1 MFRALFLLTLF
12 LWSIVSFAQEKR
24 STFIKDQPLPM
35 KVVNDFG
42 KFLTKPEKDHLE
54 KELISFRER
63 KDYSV
68 VIITLPG
75 LIDNKGTAFTIEET
89 AQLYFNKWGIGDN
102 VKNDGVLILLSKKP
116 RRIRI
121 HTGSGMA
128 SLLTNANCTSII
140 NGTMVPNFKADLY
153 FTGIKDAV
161 KDIERYINE
170 NEAANS
176 TQPVA
181 NTSTTLTT
189 PTQQAVTSQGGVQ
202 PQQEMTF
209 GKFMYGF
216 ITIVTLVWLYY
227 RYRLKKASFGRSGVY
242 SGDGY
247 NSSNVVNNNVNRISN
262 NNWGSGWGGSGRK
275 SSWFNSGGSGSSNWF
290 SGGSGNS
297 SGSSGSGSSGSK
309 SSGSS
314 KGSSSSSSSG
324 SASGSYGGGS
334 SSGGGASGSW

>member
-1 MFRALFLLTLF
+1 MFRAVFLLTLF
-12 LWSIVSFAQEKR
+12 LWSIATFAQEKR

-102 VKNDGVLILLSKKP
+102 VKNDGVLILLSNKP

-153 FTGIKDAV
+153 FTGLKDAV
-161 KDIERYINE
+161 KDIERYVNE
-170 NEAANS
+170 NEAANN
-176 TQPVA
+176 TQSVA
-181 NTSTTLTT
+181 NTSAASTA
-189 PTQQAVTSQGGVQ
+189 PTQQAVTSQGAVQ
-202 PQQEMTF
+202 SQEEMTF
-209 GKFMYGF
+209 GKFIYGF
-216 ITIVTLVWLYY
+216 IPIVTLVWLYF
-227 RYRLKKASFGRSGVY
+227 RYRLKKASLGRSGVY
-242 SGDGY
+242 SGGGY
-247 NSSNVVNNNVNRISN
+247 NSSNVVNNNVNKISN

-290 SGGSGNS
+290 GGSSSS
-297 SGSSGSGSSGSK
+297 SGSSRSSR

-314 KGSSSSSSSG
+314 DDDSSSSSSG
-324 SASGSYGGGS
+324 SASGSYNGGS